1 MKELVI
7 IENEQEKEIALV
19 EEGIL
24 KEYYREKDDT
34 KRLEGNIYSGKV
46 IDVIGRNASSFC
58 RYRRR
63 EKSIF
68 TYKRCDT

>member
-1 MKELVI
+1 MKELII

-24 KEYYREKDDT
+24 KEYYREKDDK

-46 IDVIGRNASSFC
+46 TDVIERNASSFC
-58 RYRRR
+58 GYRRR
-63 EKSIF
+63 KKSIF
-68 TYKRCDT
+68 TYKRFDI